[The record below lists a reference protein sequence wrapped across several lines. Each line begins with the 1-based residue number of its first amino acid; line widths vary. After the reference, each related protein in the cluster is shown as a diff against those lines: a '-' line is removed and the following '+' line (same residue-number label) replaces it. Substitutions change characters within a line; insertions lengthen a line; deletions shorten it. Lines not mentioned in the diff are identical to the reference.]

1 MSASVDQEASKSAV
15 PIADLTALDRA
26 LRGNGAPL
34 EEVLKTYRPADIG
47 RDFARRTVSICQ
59 KILAAS
65 DARRAAAMLHA
76 THASIAARAVQDLDP
91 KHAAAILKLLT
102 TDHRVALLAELAESD
117 RKEIESAL
125 TDEERGEIDRHLALP
140 EGSVGRMA
148 MVECWTIQRG
158 ATVAAALEVLRAGHD
173 RINVATNCY
182 VLDAD
187 RTLVGVVALRDMA
200 LAGAE
205 TAIESIMVKDVIA
218 LRQDASRADAAE
230 ILQTHEFLSLP
241 IVDDKR
247 RFVGAVRVDDV
258 LDTALDRL
266 GIAAL
271 NQGAVQGDQAA
282 RLPYFQLPI
291 TKVVRSRITWLILLF
306 VAETATG
313 TVLRHFEDTLSRVV
327 ALSFFIPLLIGTGGN
342 AGSQTVSTVIRALS
356 LGEVRVSDVLR
367 VVTKEVT
374 TGLLLGVLLGVIAFF
389 RARLWGVTPDVA
401 LCVALTILVVCTW
414 ANAVGALIP
423 IAAQKLKI
431 DPTVVSGPM
440 ITTLVDASGLFL
452 YLTIAKLTVHALTGH

>member
-1 MSASVDQEASKSAV
+1 MGAAIDDSDSKSAV
-15 PIADLTALDRA
+15 PIADLRALDAA
-26 LRGNGAPL
+26 LRGNGPPL
-34 EEVLKTYRPADIG
+34 EEVLKKFRPADIG
-47 RDFARRTVSICQ
+47 RDFARRSVSICQ
-59 KILAAS
+59 KILGAA

-76 THASIAARAVQDLDP
+76 THASIAAQALQGVP
-91 KHAAAILKLLT
+91 AKHAAAILKVMT
-102 TDHRVALLAELAESD
+102 TDHRVALIDALPVER
-117 RKEIESAL
+117 RKDIEAAL
-125 TDEERGEIDRHLALP
+125 SDEERAEIDRRLALP

-148 MVECWTIQRG
+148 MVECWTCDVSDT
-158 ATVAAALEVLRAGHD
+158 ASAALRTLREGHD

-182 VLDAD
+182 VLDE
-187 RTLVGVVALRDMA
+187 RKRLVGVIALRE
-200 LAGAE
+200 LAVVEGTTPVRE
-205 TAIESIMVKDVIA
+205 LMVDDVIA
-218 LRQDASRADAAE
+218 LREDASRADAAE

-241 IVDDKR
+241 IVDAQGTFR
-247 RFVGAVRVDDV
+247 GAVRVDDV

-271 NQGAVQGDQAA
+271 NQGAVQGKEAA

-291 TKVVRSRITWLILLF
+291 SSVVRSRVTWLILLF

-356 LGEVRVSDVLR
+356 LGEVRVSDVVR
-367 VVTKEVT
+367 VVVKEVT
-374 TGLLLGVLLGVIAFF
+374 TGVLLGVLVGIIAFI

-401 LCVALTILVVCTW
+401 MCVALTILVVCTW
-414 ANAVGALIP
+414 ANAVGAIIP
-423 IAAQKLKI
+423 IAAQRLKI

-452 YLTIAKLTVHALTGH
+452 YLSIAKLTVRALAGG

>member
-1 MSASVDQEASKSAV
+1 M
-15 PIADLTALDRA
+15 
-26 LRGNGAPL
+26 
-34 EEVLKTYRPADIG
+34 
-47 RDFARRTVSICQ
+47 
-59 KILAAS
+59 
-65 DARRAAAMLHA
+65 
-76 THASIAARAVQDLDP
+76 
-91 KHAAAILKLLT
+91 
-102 TDHRVALLAELAESD
+102 
-117 RKEIESAL
+117 
-125 TDEERGEIDRHLALP
+125 
-140 EGSVGRMA
+140 
-148 MVECWTIQRG
+148 
-158 ATVAAALEVLRAGHD
+158 
-173 RINVATNCY
+173 
-182 VLDAD
+182 
-187 RTLVGVVALRDMA
+187 
-200 LAGAE
+200 
-205 TAIESIMVKDVIA
+205 
-218 LRQDASRADAAE
+218 
-230 ILQTHEFLSLP
+230 
-241 IVDDKR
+241 DDKR

-291 TKVVRSRITWLILLF
+291 TNVVRSRITWLILLF

-356 LGEVRVSDVLR
+356 LGEVRVNDVLR